1 MSRTQAE
8 FLSATAP
15 VATARADD
23 HAGAGTGTGAASSSA
38 GPRQGAT
45 RFLPAVNPVSKLAA
59 AVLVTT
65 PLLFTVDWVSAAIA
79 LVLQLILFLAVGVRP
94 AVILRRGWPVLVA
107 APLAGVSM
115 LLYGQPSGTE
125 YWSFWLA
132 RITDG
137 SIELAV
143 AVTVRVLALGLP
155 AVLLFLDVDPTEL
168 ADGLAQVWRLP
179 SRFVLGALAGARL
192 VGLFLDDWRAM
203 ALSRR
208 ARGIGDHGAL
218 RRFAT
223 MAFALLVLAI
233 RRGSKLATAMEARGF
248 GADTRRTWARPS
260 TLGWRDGVLLAIAV
274 AVAAIAIGG
283 AVVSGAFHPVWA

>member
-1 MSRTQAE
+1 MTGRVGRAQPVTTIVGRPPISPSEEGTDASR
-8 FLSATAP
+8 
-15 VATARADD
+15 R
-23 HAGAGTGTGAASSSA
+23 
-38 GPRQGAT
+38 PRL
-45 RFLPAVNPVSKLAA
+45 RFLPRVNPVTRLAA
-59 AVLVTT
+59 AILVTT
-65 PLLFTVDWVSAAIA
+65 PLLFTIDWLSAAIA
-79 LVLQLILFLAVGVRP
+79 LVLQLALFLAAGVRP
-94 AVILRRGWPVLVA
+94 SAMLRRCWPILVA

-115 LLYGQPSGTE
+115 LLYGRPAGTE

-137 SIELAV
+137 SIELAI
-143 AVTVRVLALGLP
+143 AVTLRVLAIGLP

-192 VGLFLDDWRAM
+192 IGLFLDDWRAM
-203 ALSRR
+203 AMSRR
-208 ARGIGDHGAL
+208 ARGIGDHGAV

-248 GADTRRTWARPS
+248 GARTARSWGRPS
-260 TLGWRDGVLLAIAV
+260 TVGAADAVLLAIAL
-274 AVAAIAIGG
+274 AVAACAIGG
-283 AVVSGAFHPVWA
+283 AILAGTFHPVWS

>member
-1 MSRTQAE
+1 MSTATTVAEAEQAHDPE
-8 FLSATAP
+8 R
-15 VATARADD
+15 VRE
-23 HAGAGTGTGAASSSA
+23 
-38 GPRQGAT
+38 GAT
-45 RFLPAVNPVSKLAA
+45 RFLPRVNPVTKLAA
-59 AVLVTT
+59 AILVTT

-79 LVLQLILFLAVGVRP
+79 LVLQLVLFLAAGISP
-94 AVILRRGWPVLVA
+94 ATMLRRTWPVLVA

-115 LLYGQPSGTE
+115 LLYGEPSGTE

-132 RITDG
+132 RVTDG
-137 SIELAV
+137 SIALAI
-143 AVTVRVLALGLP
+143 AVTVRVVAIGLP
-155 AVLLFLDVDPTEL
+155 AVLLFIDVDPTEL
-168 ADGLAQVWRLP
+168 ADGLAQLCRLP

-248 GADTRRTWARPS
+248 GADARRSWARPS
-260 TLGWRDGVLLAIAV
+260 TLDWHDVVLVLIAL
-274 AVAAIAIGG
+274 AVAAAAITG
-283 AVVSGAFHPVWA
+283 AVVAGAFHPVWS